1 MALEASYIKP
11 RRVRLLDAKTSISL
25 AELGDSVDAYSVQP
39 NQGGEYSLL
48 ALDKVLYSGT
58 LKNEQQI
65 LIADCPKYGRVL
77 VLDGELQS
85 SEVDERLYHE
95 LLVHP
100 AMLTHP
106 NPRRILMIGGAEGG
120 SLREI
125 FVHRSVEAVTLLGCQ
140 SELISLS
147 KEHLHSWHQGAFS
160 DPRVRV
166 IDGCPREFLS
176 DDPVRYDVI
185 ICDLLDLDLHDE
197 NHSNYTKQFFALLRS
212 RLAAGGILAC
222 QGMQLSEGRD
232 EHFVLKRTVAS
243 VFSEVHSYHA
253 MIPSFLSDW
262 AFIIASDWFNP
273 KKMTEKAVNDITA
286 SRLKGHQLRYLD
298 GEFLLSCFLFPK
310 QLRSRMTEAGICL
323 EDP

>member
-1 MALEASYIKP
+1 MAVEARYIRS
-11 RRVRLLDAKTSISL
+11 RRVRLLDAKSPISL
-25 AELGDSVDAYSVQP
+25 AELGDPVDSYSVQT

-58 LKNEQQI
+58 LKLGSQV

-85 SEVDERLYHE
+85 SELDEQLFQE

-106 NPRRILMIGGAEGG
+106 NPRRVLLLGGAAGG
-120 SLREI
+120 ALPAI
-125 FVHRSVEAVTLLGCQ
+125 FAHRSVEQVTVLGQQ
-140 SELISLS
+140 SELIELA
-147 KEHLHSWHQGAFS
+147 KEYLQSWHKGAFA
-160 DPRVRV
+160 DPRVNIV
-166 IDGCPREFLS
+166 EASPREFLS
-176 DDPVRYDVI
+176 EDPVKYDVI
-185 ICDLLDLDLHDE
+185 ICDTPDLDLQDAE
-197 NHSNYTKQFFALLRS
+197 HSIYTKQFFAQLRS
-212 RLAAGGILAC
+212 RLSAGGILAI
-222 QGMQLSEGRD
+222 QGMQLSDGRD
-232 EHFVLKRTVAS
+232 EHFVLKRTIAS

-262 AFIIASDWFNP
+262 GFIIASDWFNP
-273 KKMTEKAVNDITA
+273 KKMTEKAVNDVA
-286 SRLKGHQLRYLD
+286 ALRLKANQLRYLD

-310 QLRSRMTEAGICL
+310 QMRARLSEPGACL